1 MDNRGMRPTDRSIK
15 GRTPSLVA
23 ALIHFDVSCMVW
35 TILGALGIYI
45 SQSLHLG
52 AGTMGIVV
60 GTPLVAAAVARVIM
74 GILADRFGPRRVG
87 SISLILSVLPLIW
100 GWLAASSV
108 AQLLGVGVLLGVA
121 GGSFAVA
128 IPLASRW
135 YPAGSQGVAMGI
147 AGAGN
152 AGTVVCT
159 LAAPRLAA
167 HLGWHA
173 ALGIATVPIVLGW
186 VAFML
191 LAKEPPAAAQ
201 RLTPRGLAAVLGERD
216 VWKLSAFY
224 CVTFGCFVGFA
235 SFLPIL
241 LHGSYGLSKLQ
252 AATVTAIG
260 VGLGSLL
267 RPLGGWLADRCGGT
281 GVLAAVFGL
290 AGVALI
296 IIAGTPS
303 LGVLVVAFPV
313 AMGLFGVGNG
323 ATFQIVGL
331 RFSDRI
337 GVVTGIVG
345 AAGGLGGFI
354 LPTILG
360 ELHNSGGYGNGL
372 ALVAVATLATLP
384 VIVFVRGRW
393 RQGWAALAQARV

>member
-1 MDNRGMRPTDRSIK
+1 MQRTDAARS

-45 SQSLHLG
+45 SQSLHLS
-52 AGTMGIVV
+52 AGTTGIVV
-60 GTPLVAAAVARVIM
+60 GTPLVAAAVARVAM

-87 SISLILSVLPLIW
+87 SWSLLLSVIPLIW
-100 GWLAASSV
+100 GWLAASTV
-108 AQLLGVGVLLGVA
+108 PELLGVGALLGIA

-135 YPAGSQGVAMGI
+135 FAAGSQGVAMGI

-152 AGTVVCT
+152 AGTVVCI
-159 LAAPRLAA
+159 LVAPRLAQ
-167 HLGWHA
+167 HIGWHA
-173 ALGIATVPIVLGW
+173 ALGIAAAPILVGW
-186 VAFML
+186 LAFIA
-191 LAKEPPAAAQ
+191 LAKEPPAPAQ
-201 RLTPRGLAAVLGERD
+201 RLTGSGIVAVLRERD
-216 VWKLSAFY
+216 VWKLCAFY

-241 LHGSYGLSKLQ
+241 MHSEYGLSKLQ
-252 AATVTAIG
+252 AATVTAAG

-267 RPLGGWLADRCGGT
+267 RPLGGWLADRFGGT
-281 GVLAAVFGL
+281 GVLAAVFAL

-296 IIAGTPS
+296 VIAGTRS
-303 LGVLVVAFPV
+303 LGVLVVAFPL
-313 AMGLFGVGNG
+313 AMGLFGIGNG

-345 AAGGLGGFI
+345 AAGGLGGFL

-360 ELHNSGGYGNGL
+360 ELHTASGYGSGL
-372 ALVAVATLATLP
+372 AVVATATLCALP
-384 VIVFVRGRW
+384 VIVVVRGRW
-393 RQGWAALAQARV
+393 RQGWAAIAQARV

>member
-1 MDNRGMRPTDRSIK
+1 MQPTDPSIR

-45 SQSLHLG
+45 SQSLHLS

-74 GILADRFGPRRVG
+74 GVLADRFGPRRVG
-87 SISLILSVLPLIW
+87 SISLIVSVVPLIW

-108 AQLLGVGVLLGVA
+108 AQLLGVGALLGVA

-159 LAAPRLAA
+159 LVAPRLAQ
-167 HLGWHA
+167 HIGWHA
-173 ALGIATVPIVLGW
+173 ALGIATAPVVLGW
-186 VAFML
+186 VAFTL
-191 LAKEPPAAAQ
+191 LAKEPPAPARRITA
-201 RLTPRGLAAVLGERD
+201 RSFAAVLGERD
-216 VWKLSAFY
+216 VWKLCAFY

-252 AATVTAIG
+252 AATVTAVG
-260 VGLGSLL
+260 VGLGSVL
-267 RPLGGWLADRCGGT
+267 RPLGGWLADRFGGT
-281 GVLAAVFGL
+281 GVLAAVFAL
-290 AGVALI
+290 AGVALVV
-296 IIAGTPS
+296 IAGTPP

-313 AMGLFGVGNG
+313 TMGLFGIGNG

-345 AAGGLGGFI
+345 AAGGLGGFM
-354 LPTILG
+354 LPTLLG
-360 ELHNSGGYGNGL
+360 ELHNAGGYGNGL
-372 ALVAVATLATLP
+372 ALVATATLCALP

-393 RQGWAALAQARV
+393 RQGWAGLAQARV

>member
-1 MDNRGMRPTDRSIK
+1 MQRTDPSIR

-45 SQSLHLG
+45 SQSLHLS

-60 GTPLVAAAVARVIM
+60 GTPLVAAAVARVVM
-74 GILADRFGPRRVG
+74 GVLADRFGPRRIG
-87 SISLILSVLPLIW
+87 SISLIVSVIPLIW

-108 AQLLGVGVLLGVA
+108 AQLLGVGALLGVA

-159 LAAPRLAA
+159 LVAPRLAQ
-167 HLGWHA
+167 HIGWHA
-173 ALGIATVPIVLGW
+173 ALGIATAPIVLGW
-186 VAFML
+186 VAFTL
-191 LAKEPPAAAQ
+191 LAKEPPAPAR
-201 RLTPRGLAAVLGERD
+201 RLNARGLAAVLGERD

-252 AATVTAIG
+252 AATVTAVG

-267 RPLGGWLADRCGGT
+267 RPVGGWLADRFGGT

-290 AGVALI
+290 AGIALVV
-296 IIAGTPS
+296 IAGTPS
-303 LGVLVVAFPV
+303 LAVLVVAFPV
-313 AMGLFGVGNG
+313 AMGLFGIGNG

-345 AAGGLGGFI
+345 AAGGLGGFL

-360 ELHNSGGYGNGL
+360 ELHNAAGYGNGL
-372 ALVAVATLATLP
+372 ALVATATLCALP

-393 RQGWAALAQARV
+393 RQGWASLAQARV

>member
-1 MDNRGMRPTDRSIK
+1 MHTTEAAPA
-15 GRTPSLVA
+15 GRTRSLVA

-35 TILGALGIYI
+35 TVLGALGIYI
-45 SQSLHLG
+45 SQSLHLS

-60 GTPLVAAAVARVIM
+60 GTPLVAAAVARVAI
-74 GILADRFGPRRVG
+74 GILADRFGPRSVG
-87 SISLILSVLPLIW
+87 AVSLLISVTPLVW
-100 GWLAASSV
+100 GWLGASTV
-108 AQLLGVGVLLGVA
+108 PELLGVGVLLGVA

-159 LAAPRLAA
+159 LVAPRLAQ
-167 HLGWHA
+167 HVGWHA
-173 ALGIATVPIVLGW
+173 ALGLAAVPIIVGW
-186 VAFML
+186 AAFTV
-191 LAKEPPAAAQ
+191 LAKEPPAPAQ
-201 RLTPRGLAAVLGERD
+201 RLTGRGIAAVLAERD
-216 VWKLSAFY
+216 VWKLCAFY

-252 AATVTAIG
+252 AATVTAVG

-267 RPLGGWLADRCGGT
+267 RPLGGWLADRIGGT
-281 GVLAAVFGL
+281 TVL
-290 AGVALI
+290 AGVFAVAGVTLIVIASSSAL
-296 IIAGTPS
+296 A
-303 LGVLVVAFPV
+303 VLVVAFPV
-313 AMGLFGVGNG
+313 AMGIFGIGNG

-331 RFSDRI
+331 RFADRI

-345 AAGGLGGFI
+345 AAGGLGGFL
-354 LPTILG
+354 LPTVLG
-360 ELHNSGGYGNGL
+360 QLHNAGGYTSGL
-372 ALVAVATLATLP
+372 ALVATATLCALP
-384 VIVFVRGRW
+384 VIVFIRGRW
-393 RQGWAALAQARV
+393 RTGWAAVAQARV

>member
-1 MDNRGMRPTDRSIK
+1 MQLTDQSIE

-23 ALIHFDVSCMVW
+23 ALIHFDASCMVW

-45 SQSLHLG
+45 SQSLHLS

-60 GTPLVAAAVARVIM
+60 GTPLVAAAVARVAM
-74 GILADRFGPRRVG
+74 GVLADRFGPRRVG
-87 SISLILSVLPLIW
+87 SISLIISVLPLIW

-108 AQLLGVGVLLGVA
+108 AQLLGVGALLGIA

-135 YPAGSQGVAMGI
+135 YPAGAQGVAMGI

-159 LAAPRLAA
+159 LVAPRLAQ

-173 ALGIATVPIVLGW
+173 ALGIATAPILLGW

-191 LAKEPPAAAQ
+191 LAKEPPAPAE
-201 RLTPRGLAAVLGERD
+201 RLTARGLAAVLGERD

-267 RPLGGWLADRCGGT
+267 RPLGGWLADRFGGT

-290 AGVALI
+290 AGVALVV
-296 IIAGTPS
+296 IAGTPS

-345 AAGGLGGFI
+345 AAGGLGGFL

-360 ELHNSGGYGNGL
+360 ELHNAGGYGNGL
-372 ALVAVATLATLP
+372 ALVAVTTLCALP

>member
-1 MDNRGMRPTDRSIK
+1 M
-15 GRTPSLVA
+15 A

-35 TILGALGIYI
+35 TILGALGISI
-45 SQSLHLG
+45 SQSLHLS

-60 GTPLVAAAVARVIM
+60 GTPLVAAAVARVAM

-87 SISLILSVLPLIW
+87 SISLVMSVAPLIW

-159 LAAPRLAA
+159 LVAPRLAQ

-186 VAFML
+186 VAFTL
-191 LAKEPPAAAQ
+191 LAKEPPAPAQ
-201 RLTPRGLAAVLGERD
+201 RLSARGLAAVLGERD
-216 VWKLSAFY
+216 VWKLCAFY

-252 AATVTAIG
+252 AATVTAVG

-267 RPLGGWLADRCGGT
+267 RPLGGWLADRFGGT

-296 IIAGTPS
+296 VIAGTSS
-303 LGVLVVAFPV
+303 LGVLVVTFPV
-313 AMGLFGVGNG
+313 AMGLFGIGNG

-345 AAGGLGGFI
+345 AAGGLGGFM
-354 LPTILG
+354 LPTLLG
-360 ELHNSGGYGNGL
+360 ALHNAGGYGNGL
-372 ALVAVATLATLP
+372 AIVATATLCALP

-393 RQGWAALAQARV
+393 RQGWAALAHARV